1 MNNNIDHIVKNI
13 FQTESLEQVSLKQLN
28 ELIETY
34 PSFNFAHYMMSKKMQ
49 MKNIPGFEKETQKT
63 ALYFTNQSWL
73 RWLLDQKNDGLPEIT
88 NTFRTDPSDARF
100 SQGNQI
106 SNIKNE
112 AKDIPVISKRP
123 VVKKKQDDVLSFGPY
138 YTIDYFASQGIKVSQ
153 EEDPKDKFGK
163 QLKSFTQWL
172 KTMKKLPQQTD
183 ESESEDDPERNTLI
197 ESFAAHSLEQ
207 KEVITE
213 TMAEVLV
220 KQGKKQRAIELYHK
234 LSLLNPS
241 KNAYFASKIDQLK

>member
-13 FQTESLEQVSLKQLN
+13 FQAESLEQVSLKQLN

-34 PSFNFAHYMMSKKMQ
+34 PSFNFAHYMLSKKMQ

-63 ALYFTNQSWL
+63 ALYFTNQFWL
-73 RWLLDQKNDGLPEIT
+73 RWLLNQKNDGLPEIT
-88 NTFRTDPSDARF
+88 NTIRNYAADEKF
-100 SQGNQI
+100 SRGNQTL
-106 SNIKNE
+106 NE
-112 AKDIPVISKRP
+112 TKDKPVFHKQPLI
-123 VVKKKQDDVLSFGPY
+123 KKKQDDALSFGPY
-138 YTIDYFASQGIKVSQ
+138 YTIYYFASQGIKVSQ
-153 EEDPKDKFGK
+153 EENPKDKFGK
-163 QLKSFTQWL
+163 QLKSFTEWL
-172 KTMKKLPQQTD
+172 KTMKRLPQQTD
-183 ESESEDDPERNTLI
+183 ESESQDDPERNTLI

-220 KQGKKQRAIELYHK
+220 KQGKKQRALELYHK

-241 KNAYFASKIDQLK
+241 KNAYFAAKIDQLK

>member
-1 MNNNIDHIVKNI
+1 MDV
-13 FQTESLEQVSLKQLN
+13 
-28 ELIETY
+28 
-34 PSFNFAHYMMSKKMQ
+34 
-49 MKNIPGFEKETQKT
+49 
-63 ALYFTNQSWL
+63 
-73 RWLLDQKNDGLPEIT
+73 
-88 NTFRTDPSDARF
+88 
-100 SQGNQI
+100 
-106 SNIKNE
+106 
-112 AKDIPVISKRP
+112 PVIKKTP
-123 VVKKKQDDVLSFGPY
+123 AVKKKQDDVLSFGAY

-153 EEDPKDKFGK
+153 EEDPNDKFGK

-172 KTMKKLPQQTD
+172 KTMKKFPQQTD
-183 ESESEDDPERNTLI
+183 ESELEDDLERNTLI

-241 KNAYFASKIDQLK
+241 KSAYFASLIAELKNS